1 MGEKGRRRDVKYSSV
16 LSVEGIIF
24 NVSREREA
32 EEKSARQKPCRDPQ
46 CAASW
51 RFLHIAF
58 VVATN
63 VTAQGCLADVNTAN
77 NRTVYGASLLSR
89 CLFNTDLK

>member
-1 MGEKGRRRDVKYSSV
+1 MLG
-16 LSVEGIIF
+16 VEGIIF

-46 CAASW
+46 CTASW

-63 VTAQGCLADVNTAN
+63 VAAQGCLSDVNTAN
-77 NRTVYGASLLSR
+77 NRAVCGASLLSG